1 MSGARNALTDPLAQ
15 TDVQADPYAVPP
27 AGLGNAP
34 MRAGDALVYAVI
46 FGAAVLLWWLAGE
59 HSSLLPVF
67 APWDFSFVE
76 FLSGWLALF
85 WYLRG
90 LARTPQTERPSRARQ
105 IAFFAGLL
113 IVYAVLETRY
123 EYLAE
128 HQFFFNRIQHV
139 VMHHV
144 GPFLLALAWP
154 GETLMRGMPSW
165 VRRLV
170 LHPVLARTV
179 YVLQQPVLAAVLFSG
194 SFFFWLI
201 PAIHFRAMIDPH
213 LFALMNWTMVADGIL
228 FWCLVLDPRPKPPA
242 RASFGVRAA
251 LAVLVMFPQIAGGA
265 FITFYR
271 GDLYAFYDLCGR
283 IYPGMGARYDQII
296 GGLITW
302 IPPGMM
308 SVLAL
313 VLVLNLLR
321 RHEEKEAIDADE
333 QDDTRPIID
342 ASQWTGG

>member
-1 MSGARNALTDPLAQ
+1 M
-15 TDVQADPYAVPP
+15 DVKAELPANLSAAPP
-27 AGLGNAP
+27 AAARVGLRP
-34 MRAGDALVYAVI
+34 DALVYAAI
-46 FGAAVLLWWLAGE
+46 FGAAVLLWWLSAD
-59 HSSLLPVF
+59 HSSLLPVWS
-67 APWDFSFVE
+67 PWDFSYVE
-76 FLSGWLALF
+76 FLTGWLAAF
-85 WYLRG
+85 WYIRG
-90 LARTPQTERPSRARQ
+90 LSRTPTAELPSRARQ
-105 IAFFAGLL
+105 LAFFAGVL
-113 IVYAVLETRY
+113 IIYAVLETHY

-144 GPFLLALAWP
+144 GPFLLALSWP
-154 GETLMRGMPSW
+154 GDTLMRGMPGW
-165 VRRLV
+165 ARRAV
-170 LHPVLARTV
+170 THPAVTRPL
-179 YVLQQPVLAAVLFSG
+179 YILQQPALAAVLFSG

-201 PAIHFRAMIDPH
+201 PPVHFRAMIDPH

-242 RASFGVRAA
+242 RASFGTRAA

-265 FITFYR
+265 LITFIPI
-271 GDLYAFYDLCGR
+271 DLYSFYELCGR
-283 IYPGMGARYDQII
+283 IYPELGARYDQII

-313 VLVLNLLR
+313 VLVLNALR
-321 RHEEKEAIDADE
+321 RCEERTLNDEAD
-333 QDDTRPIID
+333 QTDTRPIID